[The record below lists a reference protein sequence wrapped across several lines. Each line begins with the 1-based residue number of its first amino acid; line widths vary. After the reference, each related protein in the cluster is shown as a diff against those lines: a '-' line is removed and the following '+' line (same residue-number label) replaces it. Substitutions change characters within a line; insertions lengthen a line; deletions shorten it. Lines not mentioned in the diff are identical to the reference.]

1 MGFVN
6 KKLVEF
12 NNFLVGKKVAII
24 GLGVSNMPLLD
35 YLHDLN
41 ADITVFDNKE
51 MDQFDKK
58 ILDKLVDYE
67 IGHYFGEDSIKWLRG
82 FDIIFRSP
90 SCLPTTK
97 QLVKEKDEILK
108 EDGYNVFLGGNI
120 GKPIFTEIKYMTPDD
135 VVVLELSSFQLMG
148 MDVSPNISV
157 VTNITPNHLDKHKDY
172 EEYIESKANIFKY
185 QGPDDLLIINHD
197 YEVTRSFNGRQPGKV
212 LEFSSKEK
220 LDNGFIVDRDDMII
234 KSCENGVRKHIYD
247 TNNMTLRGV
256 HNFENACCAI
266 MATKDMVKMESIKN
280 VLDNFKGVEHRL
292 ELVLETKNRVK
303 WINDSVSSSPTRTI
317 AGLNSFNIKNIV
329 LIAGGKDKNLDYS
342 IIGKPIV
349 DSCKALV
356 LLGQTADKIEEA
368 VKKELKHRVKQDL
381 KIYRTTTLVDA
392 IKAADELS
400 ETGDIVLFSPA
411 STSFDMFKNFAERGE
426 MFKMYVKD
434 LIK

>member
-1 MGFVN
+1 M
-6 KKLVEF
+6 L
-12 NNFLVGKKVAII
+12 A
-24 GLGVSNMPLLD
+24 
-35 YLHDLN
+35 
-41 ADITVFDNKE
+41 
-51 MDQFDKK
+51 
-58 ILDKLVDYE
+58 
-67 IGHYFGEDSIKWLRG
+67 
-82 FDIIFRSP
+82 
-90 SCLPTTK
+90 
-97 QLVKEKDEILK
+97 
-108 EDGYNVFLGGNI
+108 
-120 GKPIFTEIKYMTPDD
+120 
-135 VVVLELSSFQLMG
+135 
-148 MDVSPNISV
+148 
-157 VTNITPNHLDKHKDY
+157 
-172 EEYIESKANIFKY
+172 
-185 QGPDDLLIINHD
+185 
-197 YEVTRSFNGRQPGKV
+197 
-212 LEFSSKEK
+212 
-220 LDNGFIVDRDDMII
+220 
-234 KSCENGVRKHIYD
+234 
-247 TNNMTLRGV
+247 
-256 HNFENACCAI
+256 
-266 MATKDMVKMESIKN
+266 ATKDMVKMESIKN